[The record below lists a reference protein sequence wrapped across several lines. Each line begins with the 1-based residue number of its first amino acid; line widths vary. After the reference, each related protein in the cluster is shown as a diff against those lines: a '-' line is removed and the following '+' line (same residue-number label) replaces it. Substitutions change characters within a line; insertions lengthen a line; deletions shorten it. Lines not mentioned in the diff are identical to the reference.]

1 MLEFIGFIK
10 DCGDILAS
18 TGIYLVLNDNL
29 YDLELIYNQAFQEM
43 HTLSALQVFYL

>member
-29 YDLELIYNQAFQEM
+29 YDLELIYNQAFQ
-43 HTLSALQVFYL
+43 